1 MALGNR
7 DIVLSTSHVGRKQN
21 LVALVRVTELSAAAT
36 VRTDLAAVSFGLLDR
51 YHPNAG
57 RDLHSDNEGVEKIH
71 RVVHRHGLG
80 KTRFDQRPDESGY
93 QRRRQDGWSH
103 RPRSDPA
110 LGCFV
115 IGIKGGLLCQFVTA
129 AGEEGLG
136 VRARSKDPAY
146 AGRLS
151 DEIVPDQVT
160 VVGVHVSLFRHLE
173 QVPHWLV

>member
-1 MALGNR
+1 MMALGNR
-7 DIVLSTSHVGRKQN
+7 DIVLSSSHVGRKQN
-21 LVALVRVTELSAAAT
+21 LVARVRVTELSAAT

-51 YHPNAG
+51 NHPNAG
-57 RDLHSDNEGVEKIH
+57 RDFHSNNEGVKKIH

-80 KTRFDQRPDESGY
+80 KTRFDQRPNEAGY
-93 QRRRQDGWSH
+93 QCRRQDGWSH

-110 LGCFV
+110 LGRFI
-115 IGIKGGLLCQFVTA
+115 IGVKRGLLCQFVSA
-129 AGEEGLG
+129 AGKESLG

-146 AGRLS
+146 AGCLS

-160 VVGVHVSLFRHLE
+160 VGGVHVSLFRHLE